1 MAGLIITDESKGSSS
16 GSVLEGETG
25 INIYGN
31 GAIDRSPCGAGTAAR
46 VALAVS
52 TASRHVGQKWAYN
65 SPISAQ
71 HQGQGA
77 FVATPQSIVMIGPGE
92 KVKAVVVE
100 IEAKAWYTA
109 ATTFTAERK
118 DTIAASGLDF
128 SGIIDGFLAR

>member
-1 MAGLIITDESKGSSS
+1 MA
-16 GSVLEGETG
+16 
-25 INIYGN
+25 
-31 GAIDRSPCGAGTAAR
+31 RSI
-46 VALAVS
+46 VALAVQEVL
-52 TASRHVGQKWAYN
+52 RVLHWLHVGQKWAYN

-92 KVKAVVVE
+92 KVKAVVVK

-128 SGIIDGFLAR
+128 GGIIDGFLAR